1 MKIKEV
7 EKKLQMN
14 SQTIRYYD
22 KLGFHNLK
30 EMKMVSKLYYG

>member
-7 EKKLQMN
+7 ENMLQMN

-22 KLGFHNLK
+22 KLGFLNPQ
-30 EMKMVSKLYYG
+30 